1 MSTLGAGPVDCHLCH
16 SHPRYTASNTTHR
29 YISHFSP
36 TTHVPENQPTHLA
49 MASGSN
55 TTPLLLPPAKPLP
68 SPTLDEIYQAIPP
81 QGIAIVDFAAKF
93 KGRISEEEESFK
105 TLLRLVRTV
114 ANLDF
119 ETMSISRKIRPTK
132 REIRAAIPPEG
143 ISFED
148 FISLFVWLQLPED
161 NMHNVSR
168 FLEQIATPDVK
179 TSTIRLKG
187 ELTAEEV
194 VDAIPPDGITYPQL
208 YLKFEERMAAHPED
222 HGNLISILSRVAV
235 WDVPNMRLSVRD
247 DAIACNAN
255 QMMVERKESD

>member
-1 MSTLGAGPVDCHLCH
+1 
-16 SHPRYTASNTTHR
+16 
-29 YISHFSP
+29 
-36 TTHVPENQPTHLA
+36 

-55 TTPLLLPPAKPLP
+55 TTLLLPPPAKPLP
-68 SPTLDEIYQAIPP
+68 TPTLDELYQAIPP

-143 ISFED
+143 ISFDD
-148 FISLFVWLQLPED
+148 FISLFCWLQLPED
-161 NMHNVSR
+161 STHHVSR
-168 FLEQIATPDVK
+168 FLDQIATPDLG
-179 TSTIRLKG
+179 TSTLHLKG

-194 VDAIPPDGITYPQL
+194 VDAIPPEGITYPQL
-208 YLKFEERMAAHPED
+208 YLKFEERMATHPED
-222 HGNLISILSRVAV
+222 CGNIVSILSRVAV
-235 WDVPNMRLSVRD
+235 WDVPNMRLYVRD
-247 DAIACNAN
+247 DAIAGDAN
-255 QMMVERKESD
+255 QMMVERKGSD